1 MPAQVHVHITQV
13 KRVHRLG
20 RVGGD
25 GALDQ
30 LHPRAAVTELMRNQ
44 ARQVQ
49 RIRVRWVAL
58 QNLAIQGLR
67 LRELPLLMQF
77 YGLLQGGRL

>member
-1 MPAQVHVHITQV
+1 
-13 KRVHRLG
+13 
-20 RVGGD
+20 
-25 GALDQ
+25 
-30 LHPRAAVTELMRNQ
+30 
-44 ARQVQ
+44 VQ